1 MRKSNLHP
9 KITSFIEHMLCDLSL
24 SYQFYGEFCNYINFS
39 EDKRIPTMGV
49 NVTKHGMNWIYNSD
63 FADKLTQPEM
73 NYVGIHEI
81 LHLMYNHPKRTREH
95 HNHYLANVAQDM
107 IINHIIDK
115 DFSKKFCKRPDGI
128 LELPK
133 EYETMVNNGTAKLY
147 FEDVYNWILAQQE
160 KYEEEK
166 QQNGKS
172 QGQPQDSNGQ
182 GSGSG
187 SGTPSNQQGSG
198 SGTPTDGRPDKNG
211 KYPNGYT
218 SKIDKQLRDIFDS
231 HSDDPDKSQTLDEH
245 MQNEID
251 DDVAREIV
259 NQVKEGLKARGL
271 GKGNVETVLDKL
283 EKKRKDYLK
292 EIKRSV
298 NTLKGSSAYST
309 ITRPSRIGQ
318 EGIKGKRRTGKGLN
332 VLLDTSG
339 SMSGDFEK
347 VLSYIFQRNIVVNLV
362 QCDTVVQK
370 YDKITSLKDFKELR
384 INGLGGTELQP
395 GIEYLKTTKELAGF
409 NVVVLTD
416 GYCDSLNFSGIPGCK
431 KALIISSGIEVK
443 IKSENKLP
451 VKQIVI
457 DKSI

>member
-1 MRKSNLHP
+1 
-9 KITSFIEHMLCDLSL
+9 
-24 SYQFYGEFCNYINFS
+24 
-39 EDKRIPTMGV
+39 
-49 NVTKHGMNWIYNSD
+49 
-63 FADKLTQPEM
+63 
-73 NYVGIHEI
+73 
-81 LHLMYNHPKRTREH
+81 MYNHPKRTREH

-107 IINHIIDK
+107 IINNIIDK

-187 SGTPSNQQGSG
+187 TPSNQQGSG
-198 SGTPTDGRPDKNG
+198 SGTPSNQQGSDSGTPSNQQGSDSGTPSQPDSDSGTPTDGRPDENG
-211 KYPNGYT
+211 KYPNGNT

-231 HSDDPDKSQTLDEH
+231 HSDDPDKSQTRDEH

-298 NTLKGSSAYST
+298 NTLKGSSTYST

-347 VLSYIFQRNIVVNLV
+347 VLSYIFQRNLVVNLV
-362 QCDTVVQK
+362 QCDAVVQK

-443 IKSENKLP
+443 IKSENRLP